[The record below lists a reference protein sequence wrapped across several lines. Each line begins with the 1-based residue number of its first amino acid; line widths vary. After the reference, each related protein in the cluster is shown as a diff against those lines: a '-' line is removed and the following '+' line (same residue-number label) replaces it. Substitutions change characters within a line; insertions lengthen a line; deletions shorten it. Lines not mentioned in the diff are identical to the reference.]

1 VDGIACIGSYWE
13 IGSVKSDAATSK
25 LGDASVVESAVPSR

>member
-1 VDGIACIGSYWE
+1 VDGIAHVGSNWE
-13 IGSVKSDAATSK
+13 TGSAKSDAATSK